1 METKRIFLAFI
12 AMAMLIGA
20 VSASTVF
27 DNSLSM
33 ANVSVSPN
41 PVVAGGNVIIHFRLY
56 DAYDVWLYGTTLQ
69 PSGTYPLLN
78 ASPLNAALLGTVN
91 PGLNGVNYT
100 YAFPI
105 PSTTPAGTYTIT
117 FTAQYFVY
125 AGTGALIAT
134 SSMPVTFFVQNRPS
148 IKLLPSNPQPASL
161 YLGQNQSITLLIN
174 NTGYGTARNVS
185 VDVAAG
191 PGLSILS
198 SVTSF
203 FVSNLTRGSEYGE
216 KLLVGAQNLSNT
228 YLLANVTYYSSTFQ
242 RRFSSTQR
250 INLSAV
256 PSAQF
261 SVSPLGSGAAVGA
274 TDVPIGFRITNT
286 GTSSASE
293 LQLTLET
300 IYPVTPVA
308 STAYVNNLQPGAS
321 ANLTFLV
328 NVDTAG
334 VPGKYPV
341 VLYEQWKQPNGAQN
355 QQFTGHNNYF
365 VSVTSP
371 GLGTSGLSIDVVV
384 AIAIIAVL
392 AVLYRRDSARKQV
405 KIDKHRAK

>member
-1 METKRIFLAFI
+1 MALI

-56 DAYDVWLYGTTLQ
+56 DAYNVWLYGTTLQ

-78 ASPLNAALLGTVN
+78 ASPLSASLLGTVN

-105 PSTTPAGTYTIT
+105 PDTTPAGTYTIT

-125 AGTGALIAT
+125 SGTGALLAT

-148 IKLLPSNPQPASL
+148 IKLLPLNPQPATL
-161 YLGQNQSITLLIN
+161 YVGQNQTITLLIN

-185 VDVAAG
+185 VDVVAG
-191 PGLSILS
+191 RGLNILS
-198 SVTSF
+198 SITSF
-203 FVSNLTRGSEYGE
+203 FVSNLTRSSEYSE

-228 YLLANVTYYSSTFQ
+228 YLLANVTYYSSRFQ
-242 RRFSSTQR
+242 RRFSSIQR
-250 INLSAV
+250 INLSV
-256 PSAQF
+256 MPSAQF
-261 SVSPLGSGAAVGA
+261 SVSSLGSGAAVGA
-274 TDVPIGFRITNT
+274 TDVPINFKITNT
-286 GTSSASE
+286 GTSSAGE

-300 IYPVTPVA
+300 VYPVTPVA

-341 VLYEQWKQPNGAQN
+341 VLYEQWKQPNGASN
-355 QQFTGHNNYF
+355 QQFTGYNNYF
-365 VSVTSP
+365 VPVINSV
-371 GLGTSGLSIDVVV
+371 LGTSGMAIDATV
-384 AIAIIAVL
+384 AIVIIAAL
-392 AVLYRRDSARKQV
+392 AVFYRRAYARKQA
-405 KIDKHRAK
+405 KTDKQKAKR